1 MTGRRN
7 KYPNEAMTNENYWYL
22 NAGDVMTSAN
32 SGGANPR
39 HSMFSYFARLSY
51 NYAEK
56 YMAEV
61 VVRRDGS
68 SNFGPNNRYAT
79 FPGVSLGWNVSNEK
93 FWKIKNFDVFKLRF
107 SWGQN
112 GNERISPFSYTSIIG
127 NNYNYTFGNAI
138 TVGSAP
144 NNLVIPDVKWETSEQ
159 TNIGIDAR
167 FLNSRL
173 TVTADYFHK
182 NTKDLIVSG
191 IKASTVVGNSFSP
204 VNAGNITNKGFE
216 LELGWQDR
224 IGDFAYGDQDA

>member
-1 MTGRRN
+1 MLIVVGSGRIHCDIKKSFGEHSASVLLGTSASRDVYEFMTGRRN

-159 TNIGIDAR
+159 FNVG
-167 FLNSRL
+167 
-173 TVTADYFHK
+173 ADMTFY
-182 NTKDLIVSG
+182 NGMIR
-191 IKASTVVGNSFSP
+191 ASFDWF
-204 VNAGNITNKGFE
+204 KKK
-216 LELGWQDR
+216 
-224 IGDFAYGDQDA
+224 Y